1 MTVPL
6 QTLPLFLLILGSFI
20 LVLSLGWRFAIL
32 ALAIQYIGVFWLLA
46 QALPVGLAAVK
57 LIVGWMAGAVLA
69 SSQVNRGEELPLIDL
84 SGRIFRGLVMIFGVI
99 VAFSILPAASQWIPV
114 DRSILTGGLILLIS
128 GLIQLGL
135 TTDPFRLSVGL
146 LTFLAGFEMIYAGL
160 VTSVLVIGLL
170 GIINLGVGLA
180 GGYFILSSTPEE
192 TI

>member
-1 MTVPL
+1 MTL

-32 ALAIQYIGVFWLLA
+32 ALAVQYFGVFWLLA

-84 SGRIFRGLVMIFGVI
+84 SGRVFRGLVMIFGMI

-170 GIINLGVGLA
+170 GVINLGVGLA
-180 GGYFILSSTPEE
+180 GAYFILSSTPEE

>member
-6 QTLPLFLLILGSFI
+6 QTLPLFLLILGSII

-99 VAFSILPAASQWIPV
+99 VAFSVLPAASEWIPV

-170 GIINLGVGLA
+170 GVINLGVGLA
-180 GGYFILSSTPEE
+180 GAYFILSSTPEE